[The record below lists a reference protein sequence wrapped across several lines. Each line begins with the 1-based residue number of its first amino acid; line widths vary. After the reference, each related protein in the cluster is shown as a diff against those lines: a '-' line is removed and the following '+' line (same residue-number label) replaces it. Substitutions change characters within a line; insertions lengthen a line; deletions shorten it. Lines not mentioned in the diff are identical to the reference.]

1 MNRYVQSAER
11 LQEARTYVAGGVAS
25 SLRASMK
32 PTPLYVQ
39 KAYGARILDVDNHEY
54 IDYMLAYGPLILG
67 HAHLA
72 FNEQLYDVMQKGS
85 TYGLQHDGEIRLGRR
100 LTEILPCAEQVAF
113 SGSGTE
119 AVMLALRLARAY
131 TGKTKTVRFYGH
143 YHGWSDAIFTSFPSP
158 DFSSSDHTEVGSE
171 IIQGTGGQ
179 SLNSLQDLILLPWN
193 DPEALEDTLTKH
205 QHEISAVITEPVMC
219 NSGCISP
226 KPGYMEQMRELTD
239 KFGIVLIWDEVITGF
254 RLGLGGAHERFG
266 IQPDLVTIGKAMAGG
281 IALSAVAGKRDI
293 MRLIEEGTVMHLG
306 TLNGNGLATAAGL
319 AVIQELSKSDGQA
332 FKDMEHLT
340 TLLTEGI
347 RSILKTNGLQ
357 AVVNQQGPVFHLM
370 FIDRSEVSDF
380 DTFNLRDSQLYT
392 QFAEEMLNEGVLV
405 RPNGLWYVSTAHGEK
420 EVQETLAA
428 VERVAQ
434 RIAAHRR

>member
-1 MNRYVQSAER
+1 MNRYSESVER
-11 LQEARTYVAGGVAS
+11 LQEARNYVAGGVAS

-32 PTPLYVQ
+32 PTPLYVL
-39 KAYGARILDVDNHEY
+39 KASGARIVDVDNHEY

-67 HAHLA
+67 HAHPA
-72 FNEQLYDVMQKGS
+72 FNEQLYQAMQNGS
-85 TYGLQHDGEIRLGRR
+85 TYGLQHDGEIRLGQR

-158 DFSSSDHTEVGSE
+158 DFSSNGHTAAGSG

-179 SLNSLQDLILLPWN
+179 SQNSLQDLILLPWN
-193 DPEALEDTLTKH
+193 DPDALEETLAKH
-205 QHEISAVITEPVMC
+205 HHEISAVITEPVMC

-226 KPGYMEQMRELTD
+226 LPGYMEKMRELTA

-266 IQPDLVTIGKAMAGG
+266 IAPDLVTIGKAMAGG

-306 TLNGNGLATAAGL
+306 TLNGNTLATAAGL

-332 FKDMEHLT
+332 FRDMDHIAT
-340 TLLTEGI
+340 MLTEGI
-347 RSILKTNGLQ
+347 RSILKASGLQ
-357 AVVNQQGPVFHLM
+357 AVLNQQGPVFHLM
-370 FIDRSEVSDF
+370 FIERTEVTDF
-380 DTFNLRDSQLYT
+380 DTFNQRDSQLYT
-392 QFAEEMLNEGVLV
+392 RFAEEMLHEGVLV

-420 EVQETLAA
+420 EVLDTLAA
-428 VERVAQ
+428 VERVVH
-434 RIAAHRR
+434 RIAANR

>member
-1 MNRYVQSAER
+1 MNRYLQSIER

-39 KAYGARILDVDNHEY
+39 KAIGARILDVDHHEY

-67 HAHLA
+67 HAHPA
-72 FNEQLYDVMQKGS
+72 FNEQLYEAMQNGS
-85 TYGLQHDGEIRLGRR
+85 TYGLQHDGEIRLGQR

-158 DFSSSDHTEVGSE
+158 DFSSTGHATAESG
-171 IIQGTGGQ
+171 IIEGTGGQ
-179 SLNSLQDLILLPWN
+179 SQNSLQDLILLPWN
-193 DPEALEDTLTKH
+193 DPEALEETLTKH
-205 QHEISAVITEPVMC
+205 HHEISAVITEPVMC

-226 KPGYMEQMRELTD
+226 IPGYMEKMRELTST
-239 KFGIVLIWDEVITGF
+239 FGIVLIWDEVITGF

-266 IQPDLVTIGKAMAGG
+266 IDPDLVTIGKAMAGG

-306 TLNGNGLATAAGL
+306 TLNGNSLATAAGL

-332 FKDMEHLT
+332 FKDMEHIAT
-340 TLLTEGI
+340 MLTEGI

-357 AVVNQQGPVFHLM
+357 AVLNQQGPVFHLM
-370 FIDRSEVSDF
+370 FIDRTEVADF

-392 QFAEEMLNEGVLV
+392 RFAEEMLHEGILV

-420 EVQETLAA
+420 EVLDTLAA

>member
-1 MNRYVQSAER
+1 MNRYLQSVER

-39 KAYGARILDVDNHEY
+39 KAFGARILDVDNHEY

-67 HAHLA
+67 HAHPA
-72 FNEQLYDVMQKGS
+72 FNEQLYEAMQNGS
-85 TYGLQHDGEIRLGRR
+85 TYGLQHDGEIRLGQR

-158 DFSSSDHTEVGSE
+158 DFSSNGHTTAGPG

-179 SLNSLQDLILLPWN
+179 SQNSLQDLILLPWN
-193 DPEALEDTLTKH
+193 DPEALEETLTKH
-205 QHEISAVITEPVMC
+205 HHEISAVITEPVMC
-219 NSGCISP
+219 NSGCISAL
-226 KPGYMEQMRELTD
+226 PGYMEKMRELTA

-266 IQPDLVTIGKAMAGG
+266 VDPDLVTIGKAMAGG

-293 MRLIEEGTVMHLG
+293 MRQIEEGTVMHLG
-306 TLNGNGLATAAGL
+306 TLNGNSLATAAGL

-332 FKDMEHLT
+332 FKDMDHIAT
-340 TLLTEGI
+340 MLTEGI
-347 RSILKTNGLQ
+347 RSILKANGLQ

-370 FIDRSEVSDF
+370 FIDRTEVTDF

-392 QFAEEMLNEGVLV
+392 RFAEEMLHEGILV

-420 EVQETLAA
+420 EVLETLAA
-428 VERVAQ
+428 VERVAH
-434 RIAAHRR
+434 RIAAYR

>member
-39 KAYGARILDVDNHEY
+39 KAYGARIIDVDNHEY

-67 HAHLA
+67 HAHPA

-158 DFSSSDHTEVGSE
+158 DFPHL
-171 IIQGTGGQ
+171 IIQKLDQ
-179 SLNSLQDLILLPWN
+179 KSS
-193 DPEALEDTLTKH
+193 
-205 QHEISAVITEPVMC
+205 
-219 NSGCISP
+219 
-226 KPGYMEQMRELTD
+226 RE
-239 KFGIVLIWDEVITGF
+239 
-254 RLGLGGAHERFG
+254 
-266 IQPDLVTIGKAMAGG
+266 
-281 IALSAVAGKRDI
+281 
-293 MRLIEEGTVMHLG
+293 
-306 TLNGNGLATAAGL
+306 
-319 AVIQELSKSDGQA
+319 
-332 FKDMEHLT
+332 
-340 TLLTEGI
+340 
-347 RSILKTNGLQ
+347 Q
-357 AVVNQQGPVFHLM
+357 AV
-370 FIDRSEVSDF
+370 R
-380 DTFNLRDSQLYT
+380 
-392 QFAEEMLNEGVLV
+392 A
-405 RPNGLWYVSTAHGEK
+405 
-420 EVQETLAA
+420 
-428 VERVAQ
+428 
-434 RIAAHRR
+434 